1 MRIQFLVTNTID
13 HKLYDITNLIIKIT
27 WTDVLNNGC
36 SKLDFSYIEGYTEIG
51 NGSVIQFIYDNKILF
66 QGFVF
71 KTRRNSKKE
80 IQVTAYDQLRYLKTK
95 DSIVIKDMTL
105 GALIKNTCKYFNLK
119 WGYIS
124 DTKYKLFPS
133 VHTDKTWLDIFY
145 SSVQDTLLATGEKYC
160 IRDEAGHIALRN
172 LKELN
177 LSLVIGD
184 RSLCYDYDYEK
195 SIDEKTYNLVVLL
208 KKDEREPI
216 IAKDEES
223 FKRYG
228 ILQYFESV
236 DQNAN
241 NAQLQEQAKEMLR
254 EYNQET
260 ETLQLKC
267 IGDIRVRAGN
277 RIFASVGDLRMNRRL
292 VVDKVT
298 HSFKEESHTMDLELI
313 L

>member
-1 MRIQFLVTNTID
+1 
-13 HKLYDITNLIIKIT
+13 
-27 WTDVLNNGC
+27 
-36 SKLDFSYIEGYTEIG
+36 
-51 NGSVIQFIYDNKILF
+51 
-66 QGFVF
+66 
-71 KTRRNSKKE
+71 
-80 IQVTAYDQLRYLKTK
+80 
-95 DSIVIKDMTL
+95 
-105 GALIKNTCKYFNLK
+105 
-119 WGYIS
+119 
-124 DTKYKLFPS
+124 
-133 VHTDKTWLDIFY
+133 
-145 SSVQDTLLATGEKYC
+145 LATGEKYC

-184 RSLCYDYDYEK
+184 SSLCYDYDYEK

-241 NAQLQEQAKEMLR
+241 NAQLQEKAKEMLR
-254 EYNQET
+254 EHNQET